1 MKRFTDLAQIPADF
15 GPTVVTIGNFDG
27 VHIGHQKV
35 LSTLVNT
42 ARVHGLSSV
51 AVSFDPHPAR
61 VHGPAGVHIEIM
73 GQDGRQQ
80 ILADLGV
87 DYYLLLHYN
96 LAFAAQTPE
105 EFVKRTFVD
114 ALKAKFVVIGDDV
127 RFGTKNSGD
136 LSTMKELGH
145 KYGFEVLV
153 VGDLLAHDDRRCSST
168 SIRQLLAEGR
178 VADAASILGRNH
190 YMSGEV
196 VHGAARGRELGF
208 PTANMDVDSVG
219 LVPGDG
225 VYAGW
230 LIDEAGTR
238 HPVAVSV
245 GTNPTFEGI
254 TTRQVE
260 AHVIGRP
267 EEKVEDFNLYG
278 QHVTLEFVDYLRGMV
293 AYTGVEALIEQMHAD
308 VEKAKTILGIS

>member
-1 MKRFTDLAQIPADF
+1 MKRYTDLAQLPTGF
-15 GPTVVTIGNFDG
+15 GPTVVTLGNFDG
-27 VHIGHQKV
+27 VHIGHRKV
-35 LSTLVNT
+35 LTTLVAT
-42 ARVHGLSSV
+42 ARAHQLTSV

-73 GQDGRQQ
+73 GQDDRQQ
-80 ILADLGV
+80 LMADMGV
-87 DYYLLLHYN
+87 DVYLLLHYN

-114 ALKAKFVVIGDDV
+114 ALHAQYVVIGDDV
-127 RFGTKNSGD
+127 RFGKQNSGD
-136 LSTMKELGH
+136 LTTMKELGEH
-145 KYGFEVLV
+145 YGFEVLV
-153 VGDLLAHDDRRCSST
+153 VEDLLAHDDRRCSST
-168 SIRQLLAEGR
+168 SIRKLLAEGR
-178 VADAASILGRNH
+178 VKDAAAILGRPH

-208 PTANMDVDSVG
+208 PTANMDVDSIG

-230 LIDEAGTR
+230 LIDETGTR

-267 EEKVEDFNLYG
+267 AERVEDFDLYG

-293 AYTGVEALIEQMHAD
+293 AYTGVEALIEQIHAD
-308 VEKAKTILGIS
+308 VEQAKNILGIS